1 MNRGFRRNVLTC
13 CKYVSTLFFREETT
27 IPTDK
32 RSITFYADPEIEA
45 WYESL
50 PTSVRSRTIN
60 ELLKKTIA
68 APDEKVIAAE
78 KIAKHDSVLREL
90 ISLVTIL
97 TQEQIVACEQKAKN
111 PQAKALKKRL
121 KTALSGLEQT

>member
-1 MNRGFRRNVLTC
+1 MLTYYQ
-13 CKYVSTLFFREETT
+13 YVFTFKFAEDRT

-32 RSITFYADPEIEA
+32 RAITFYADPEIET
-45 WYESL
+45 WYEAL

-60 ELLKKTIA
+60 ELLKTAIS
-68 APDEKVIAAE
+68 APDEKIVVVE
-78 KIAKHDSVLREL
+78 KVDMHDSMLRDL
-90 ISLVTIL
+90 VQLVTIL
-97 TQEQIVACEQKAKN
+97 SQEQIAVCESKSKN

>member
-1 MNRGFRRNVLTC
+1 MNRGFPSNVLTC
-13 CKYVSTLFFREETT
+13 CKYVSTLSLREETT

-60 ELLKKTIA
+60 ELLKKAIA
-68 APDEKVIAAE
+68 APDEKLIVSE
-78 KIAKHDSVLREL
+78 KIDKHDSLLREL

-97 TQEQIVACEQKAKN
+97 TQEQIVACEQKSKS

>member
-1 MNRGFRRNVLTC
+1 MLTYC
-13 CKYVSTLFFREETT
+13 RYVFTFKFTEDKT

-32 RSITFYADPEIEA
+32 RSITFYADPEIET
-45 WYESL
+45 WYEAL

-60 ELLKKTIA
+60 ELLKKAIS
-68 APDEKVIAAE
+68 APDEKVAIVE
-78 KIAKHDSVLREL
+78 KVDRHDYVIREL
-90 ISLVTIL
+90 VHLVTIL
-97 TQEQIVACEQKAKN
+97 SQEQIAVCEAKSKN

>member
-1 MNRGFRRNVLTC
+1 MTYYQ
-13 CKYVSTLFFREETT
+13 YVFTFKFAEDRT

-32 RSITFYADPEIEA
+32 RAITFYADPEIET
-45 WYESL
+45 WYEAL

-60 ELLKKTIA
+60 ELLKTAIS
-68 APDEKVIAAE
+68 APDEKIVVVE
-78 KIAKHDSVLREL
+78 KVDMHDSMLRDL
-90 ISLVTIL
+90 VQLVTIL
-97 TQEQIVACEQKAKN
+97 SQEQIAVCESKSKN